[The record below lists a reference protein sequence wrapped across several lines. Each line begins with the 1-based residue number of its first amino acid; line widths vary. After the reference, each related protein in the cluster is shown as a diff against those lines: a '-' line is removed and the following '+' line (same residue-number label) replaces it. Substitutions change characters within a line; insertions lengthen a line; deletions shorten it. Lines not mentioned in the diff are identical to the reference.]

1 MELSVP
7 FMLVIISIAS
17 LLAQWLAWR
26 LRIPSILPLLLIGVL
41 LGPGVHLLQPDILFG
56 PLLFPLVSLSV
67 AIILFEGALTLRF
80 DEIRGLG
87 GIVRNLVTVG
97 MLITFAVTH

>member
-1 MELSVP
+1 MSGGRAVEFFHTLFENGKKMELSVP

-56 PLLFPLVSLSV
+56 PLLFPTGIAVGGHHSV
-67 AIILFEGALTLRF
+67 
-80 DEIRGLG
+80 
-87 GIVRNLVTVG
+87 
-97 MLITFAVTH
+97 